1 MSAIIVSDEDENPPF
16 DSTARADSTR
26 DEQPEPQPVVETPP
40 APPPSVPDKFA
51 GKTPEQLIAMYADLE
66 KVTGRQGKELGELR
80 STHDQY
86 IRTALEAAQG
96 KPAQNNT
103 ETVDDTE
110 FFINPRAAIEKAV
123 ENHPLIKEVKQKQA
137 QSQQERA
144 QQAFEAKH
152 PDAAAIVE
160 EAEFRAWVESVPAR
174 RERLLKANADYDFG
188 TADEIFATYKEIKAA
203 RTSATPAAPPKQD
216 NSAARAAALTAGK
229 VPGGNASPTGAPTG
243 KIFYRS
249 DLARLRNTDPERY
262 HEMSDEILLAY
273 KEKRVK

>member
-26 DEQPEPQPVVETPP
+26 TEEVPAPAPAPEPE
-40 APPPSVPDKFA
+40 APTVPDKFR
-51 GKTPEQLIAMYADLE
+51 GKTAEQLIEAQIELE
-66 KVTGRQGKELGELR
+66 KVLGRQGQELGELR
-80 STHDQY
+80 KTHDQY

-96 KPAQNNT
+96 KPAQSNT
-103 ETVDDTE
+103 EVDDTE
-110 FFINPRAAIEKAV
+110 FFLNPRAAIDKAV

-137 QSQQERA
+137 QTQHERA

-152 PDAAAIVE
+152 PDAAAIIE

-203 RTSATPAAPPKQD
+203 RTSATPAPAPKQD

-229 VPGGNASPTGAPTG
+229 VPGGNAAPSGAPTG

>member
-1 MSAIIVSDEDENPPF
+1 MPAVIVSDEDENPPV
-16 DSTARADSTR
+16 DSTARADSTQA
-26 DEQPEPQPVVETPP
+26 EAVPAPEPTPP
-40 APPPSVPDKFA
+40 APPPSVPEKFA

-96 KPAQNNT
+96 KPAPSNT
-103 ETVDDTE
+103 DSTEDDTE
-110 FFINPRAAIEKAV
+110 FFIKPRAAIDKAL
-123 ENHPLIKEVKQKQA
+123 ENHPLIKELKQKQ
-137 QSQQERA
+137 QQTQHERS

-152 PDAAAIVE
+152 PDASDIVAE
-160 EAEFRAWVESVPAR
+160 PEFRAWVESVPAR
-174 RERLLKANADYDFG
+174 KDRLLKANADYDFA
-188 TADEIFATYKEIKAA
+188 TADELFATYKEIKAA
-203 RTSATPAAPPKQD
+203 RTATPATPPKQD

-249 DLARLRNTDPERY
+249 DLARLRNTDPDRY

>member
-1 MSAIIVSDEDENPPF
+1 MPAVIVSDEDENPPV
-16 DSTARADSTR
+16 DSTARADSTQP
-26 DEQPEPQPVVETPP
+26 DPVPAPEPEAPP
-40 APPPSVPDKFA
+40 APPPSVPDKFS

-96 KPAQNNT
+96 KPAPSNT
-103 ETVDDTE
+103 ETEDDTE
-110 FFINPRAAIEKAV
+110 FFINPKAAIEKAV
-123 ENHPLIKEVKQKQA
+123 ANHPLIKEVKEKQA
-137 QSQQERA
+137 QTQQERA

-152 PDAAAIVE
+152 PDYSAIIE
-160 EAEFRAWVESVPAR
+160 ESEFRAWVEAVPSR

-203 RTSATPAAPPKQD
+203 RTAVTPAAPKQD

>member
-1 MSAIIVSDEDENPPF
+1 MPAVIVSDEDENPPV
-16 DSTARADSTR
+16 DSTARADSTQP
-26 DEQPEPQPVVETPP
+26 DPVPAPEPEAPP
-40 APPPSVPDKFA
+40 APPPSVPDKFS

-86 IRTALEAAQG
+86 IRTALEAAQR
-96 KPAQNNT
+96 KPASNT
-103 ETVDDTE
+103 ETADEDVE
-110 FFINPRAAIEKAV
+110 FFINPKAAIEKAV
-123 ENHPLIKEVKQKQA
+123 ANHPLIKEVKEKQA
-137 QSQQERA
+137 QTQQERA

-152 PDAAAIVE
+152 PDYSAIIE
-160 EAEFRAWVESVPAR
+160 EPEFRAWVESVPAR

-188 TADEIFATYKEIKAA
+188 TADELFATYKEIKAA
-203 RTSATPAAPPKQD
+203 RTSATPTPPKQD

-249 DLARLRNTDPERY
+249 DLARLRNTDPDRY
-262 HEMSDEILLAY
+262 HEMSEEILLAY